1 MPHSHSD
8 YKKQKWCLDVE
19 VRFTRRSL
27 PSQVVDRIASFGC
40 FKPSAVSEDLTQ
52 PQSFKTLRTW
62 NTRYSNTLYVFTLNL
77 YYDIVNELLNYIDNK
92 L

>member
-19 VRFTRRSL
+19 VHFIRRSL

-52 PQSFKTLRTW
+52 PQPFRTLGTW
-62 NTRYSNTLYVFTLNL
+62 NTRYSDTLYVFTLKL